1 MSYTS
6 NASHL
11 IIKYK
16 NLFNILCGATVQKT
30 QSTIG
35 LNLCGIQRLLSCM
48 RSR

>member
-30 QSTIG
+30 PSIDWFEFVWYPT
-35 LNLCGIQRLLSCM
+35 LA
-48 RSR
+48 